1 MLVNLCEGRIVREVR
16 IHDESPLSLEK
27 TTDGITILLQQIKVP
42 FEEKRFMRSLLF
54 APLSLAAI
62 LSLTSGTVSRR
73 SKPAQTSTQDVKV
86 IEVNAKKYEYNPS
99 SIHVKQGTKV
109 QLRITATDHTHGFK
123 IGAFSDGSDQNGS
136 PGLAFTSPQ
145 DCWKIE
151 KGQSS
156 TIEFV
161 AQTTG
166 TYSFKC
172 CVKCGLG
179 HGGMKGQLIVDP

>member
-1 MLVNLCEGRIVREVR
+1 
-16 IHDESPLSLEK
+16 
-27 TTDGITILLQQIKVP
+27 
-42 FEEKRFMRSLLF
+42 MRSLLL

-62 LSLTSGTVSRR
+62 LSLTSGTVSL
-73 SKPAQTSTQDVKV
+73 PAGLAQASAQNVQV
-86 IEVNAKKYEYNPS
+86 IEVSAKKYEYNPS
-99 SIHVKQGTKV
+99 PIHVKQGTKV

-123 IGAFSDGSDQNGS
+123 IEAFSDGSDKNGS
-136 PGLAFTSPQ
+136 PGLAFTSPE

-151 KGQSS
+151 KGQSA

-161 AQTTG
+161 AQTSG

-172 CVKCGLG
+172 CVRCGLG

>member
-1 MLVNLCEGRIVREVR
+1 
-16 IHDESPLSLEK
+16 
-27 TTDGITILLQQIKVP
+27 
-42 FEEKRFMRSLLF
+42 MRSLLL
-54 APLSLAAI
+54 APLPLAAI

-73 SKPAQTSTQDVKV
+73 SNPAQASTQDVKV
-86 IEVNAKKYEYNPS
+86 IEVSAKKYEYNPS

-123 IGAFSDGSDQNGS
+123 IGAFSDGSDKNGS

-161 AQTTG
+161 AQTAG